1 MKMKE
6 LGITHILNAAAVKK
20 LRFPWEKDP
29 SETVNTGA
37 RYYRGMNITY
47 CGLPTTHSSKISKYF
62 VSAAKFIHKAKKNP
76 KSKIFCQVFW
86 SDKLFGTFSDCLSLF
101 ISTDKVF
108 IHCTEGVSYAPTLF
122 LAYLMI
128 HHYMTLED
136 AIDHLIEVRYIK
148 PDIDFL
154 KQLEILNE
162 ELCAIK
168 LQMR

>member
-6 LGITHILNAAAVKK
+6 LGITHILNAA
-20 LRFPWEKDP
+20 EDS

-47 CGLPTTHSSKISKYF
+47 CGLPTTHSSNISQYF
-62 VSAAKFIHKAKKNP
+62 LSAAEFIHKAKK
-76 KSKIFCQVFW
+76 KVF
-86 SDKLFGTFSDCLSLF
+86 
-101 ISTDKVF
+101 STDKVF

-128 HHYMTLED
+128 HHYMTVED
-136 AIDHLIEVRYIK
+136 AIDHLTEVRYIK

-162 ELCAIK
+162 ELVHKNNSWI
-168 LQMR
+168 